1 MSIGQN
7 SYWFVFSFT
16 AKLMSF
22 SEPNFDNCMCTE
34 TRVGR
39 VVFPANDVYLYSA
52 LAECGDYCFGEMQ
65 VYERLIKPG
74 MTVLDV
80 GANIGLMS
88 LLMSGLVG
96 DAGTVLAF
104 EPSKFANGLLRHNV
118 EFNGC
123 GNLKVRRAAVSD
135 AVGTTSF
142 ASPDPASI
150 TSFNYGVLSLGHA
163 IEARAGNNVP
173 TDIITIDSLDL
184 DNCGFIKVDVEGFEA
199 AVIRGA
205 LRTID
210 RCQPCLSLEIGN
222 SEDNISW
229 VSALKE
235 RGYRIFAIKAFIYTW
250 PNFKARKIDDLPN
263 AVCASAIAV
272 PPGINQMEVFGAIYR
287 QEILDEENLATINA
301 GFKKD
306 LPGA

>member
-1 MSIGQN
+1 
-7 SYWFVFSFT
+7 
-16 AKLMSF
+16 MSF

-39 VVFPANDVYLYSA
+39 VAFPANDVYLYRA
-52 LAECGDYCFGEMQ
+52 LAECGDYCYGEMH

-96 DAGTVLAF
+96 EAGCVHAF
-104 EPSKFANGLLRHNV
+104 EPSKFANGLLRHNA
-118 EFNGC
+118 ELNGC
-123 GNLKVRRAAVSD
+123 QNLNVHRAAMSD
-135 AVGTTSF
+135 AVGTTDF

-150 TSFNYGVLSLGHA
+150 TSFNYGVLSLGNS
-163 IEARAGNNVP
+163 IDARAGDNVP
-173 TDIITIDSLDL
+173 TDMITIDSLGL
-184 DNCGFIKVDVEGFEA
+184 DDCGFIKIDVEGFES

-210 RCQPCLSLEIGN
+210 QCQPCISLEIGN
-222 SEDNISW
+222 PDDDISW
-229 VSALKE
+229 VSALRG
-235 RGYRIFAIKAFIYTW
+235 RGYRIFAIKAFIYSW

-263 AVCASAIAV
+263 AVCVSAIAV
-272 PPGINQMEVFGAIYR
+272 PPGINQMEVFGSIYR
-287 QEILDEENLATINA
+287 QEILDEENLASINA
-301 GFKKD
+301 DFTKD
-306 LPGA
+306 VPGV